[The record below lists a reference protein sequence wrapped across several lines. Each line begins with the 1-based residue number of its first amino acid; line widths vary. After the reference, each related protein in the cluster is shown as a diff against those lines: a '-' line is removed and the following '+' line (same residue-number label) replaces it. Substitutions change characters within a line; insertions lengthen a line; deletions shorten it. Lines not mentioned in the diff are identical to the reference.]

1 MFQRKHA
8 RPKEQLSSAVI
19 LWRFG
24 HAVIALGFLCSIGY
38 VWWCAITRR
47 RGPLLRGAVGGLIA
61 EGVLVAANRG
71 DCPLGPLGDRIGD
84 EVPLFELVLPRRAA
98 KAAIPVLGAVTG
110 AGLIALA
117 VRSRSSQLVQSPR
130 AAGVVSA

>member
-1 MFQRKHA
+1 M
-8 RPKEQLSSAVI
+8 I
-19 LWRFG
+19 LWRSG
-24 HAVIALGFLCSIGY
+24 HAVIAVGFLFSIGY

-47 RGPLLRGAVGGLIA
+47 RGPLLCGAVGALIA

-98 KAAIPVLGAVTG
+98 KAAIPVLGAVAG
-110 AGLIALA
+110 AGARRARGQVALCDRVWSARPLI
-117 VRSRSSQLVQSPR
+117 SRGN
-130 AAGVVSA
+130 AAS